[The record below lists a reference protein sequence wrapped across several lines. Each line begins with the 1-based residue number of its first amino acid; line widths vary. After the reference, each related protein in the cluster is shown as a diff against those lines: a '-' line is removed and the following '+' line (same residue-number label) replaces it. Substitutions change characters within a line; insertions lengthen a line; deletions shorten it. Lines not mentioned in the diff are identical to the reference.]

1 MRVSING
8 PRDLDLWPFDLETGM
23 RVAGNR
29 FSEYGHGRPSGSR
42 VIRYVR
48 DERTDR
54 RTDGQKQR
62 LMPPSLQAGGIIS
75 VARLWT
81 PRVSPCRNHN
91 FTGGGVHGKGGRGSR
106 GNNLGT
112 PSWLSLHARAAVG
125 GKATSMWQR
134 RQTNRQTKQMDS
146 IIALSP
152 TFASRAWYW

>member
-1 MRVSING
+1 
-8 PRDLDLWPFDLETGM
+8 M

-91 FTGGGVHGKGGRGSR
+91 FTGGEFTGRG
-106 GNNLGT
+106 
-112 PSWLSLHARAAVG
+112 VG
-125 GKATSMWQR
+125 GHGETTLGPLR
-134 RQTNRQTKQMDS
+134 GCRYT
-146 IIALSP
+146 LGLP
-152 TFASRAWYW
+152 